1 MKVNTNRGPFSKK
14 CLKCQREVRSVKLRN
29 MMTTEEGRRCPLC
42 AEEMDFTDQ
51 QLKPCKCGYQVCVWC
66 WHQIMD
72 MAEKDGTEGRC
83 PACRAH
89 YDKDKIVGMEANFER
104 VEANANRKH
113 KPTKGKSK
121 TNEGRKDLS
130 IVRVI
135 QRKMAYVIGL
145 PLSLADVDSLKRK
158 EFFGQYGKICKIS
171 LSRTASGT
179 IHQFVNDS
187 CSVYITFSKEE
198 EAVRC
203 IQSVHGFVLEGR
215 FLRASFG
222 TAKYCHS
229 WLRNMPC
236 NNSTCLYLHS
246 LGAEEDTFGKDEVAA
261 VHTRSRVQQIVGVTQ
276 NLHRRAG
283 DVLPPPI
290 DELYSYS
297 SASVEKPIVKSD
309 VKDIPRDVEIF
320 SGHSTGLHSSKD
332 KDEHLGAPNKG
343 TTFVDIVG
351 RPSSSTTE
359 RDGNVAGD
367 MMVANLSL
375 ELSSAEIH
383 KDSHVEAAYSDP
395 MIHTNGFTSKKD
407 IKEPYGEPSFS
418 CSLGSHEGMLGSVC
432 VRENSG
438 GQCDYGKQTLHA
450 PCSTVKD
457 DKMKESRSLGLEIPF
472 YPPSYPSKTPG
483 SYSNH
488 VRQHGQ
494 SCYASDYT
502 TSLNTVQSNKNVNSA
517 FTSANLMSDGY
528 NENKFQSSAKSDRIY
543 RSSKS
548 FSNEEIV
555 GHLRRLDD
563 DEIFSAAQDPS
574 LDAAERNII
583 SNIMSLS
590 FNSADDLPN
599 LHSSVT
605 GSFNHTDRWNGS
617 SLNLYNNDRSMFSFG
632 NQEGFANQLAGL
644 ESSFIDGGQDAIKF
658 SLSLDRGEDKDRYL
672 CKPQYFA
679 SSVEVPTPGFSMAP
693 RDPRPGFL
701 ACERADQVFHANS
714 GSLMTKTNS
723 FSGNHY
729 GTPSSGN
736 SSNTSD
742 VDIIDQA
749 IISVGRA
756 NTNQSNTLN
765 PPYRLSN
772 SGFETR
778 PNHASLSST
787 ADDEARAWLLNL
799 LMQQSTPVNQD
810 LKYPQPYMQ
819 QAPAAHQVPRYVGQ
833 IGDHYSSWNDMFKQT
848 GQFQQP
854 NTTTS
859 YTPSQQ
865 KLDNGYSP
873 SYQPAVDGMR
883 LRNELGMAEIKNEQS
898 GFNKFCSGYGDHIF
912 QPNSEDL
919 RTKVFGI

>member
-1 MKVNTNRGPFSKK
+1 
-14 CLKCQREVRSVKLRN
+14 
-29 MMTTEEGRRCPLC
+29 MMTIEEGKRCPLC

-113 KPTKGKSK
+113 KPPKGKSK

-130 IVRVI
+130 VVRVI

-145 PLSLADVDSLKRK
+145 PLSLTDVDRLKRK

-171 LSRTASGT
+171 LSRTASGA

-187 CSVYITFSKEE
+187 CSVYVTFSKEE
-198 EAVRC
+198 EAVQC

-222 TAKYCHS
+222 TAKYCHA

-261 VHTRSRVQQIVGVTQ
+261 VHTRSRVQQIVGVAQ

-283 DVLPPPI
+283 NVLPPPI
-290 DELYSYS
+290 DEPYSYN
-297 SASVEKPIVKSD
+297 SASAEKPIVKSD

-320 SGHSTGLHSSKD
+320 SGHSTGLHSSQD

-351 RPSSSTTE
+351 RPSSSSTE
-359 RDGNVAGD
+359 RDGNVAED
-367 MMVANLSL
+367 RMVANLSL
-375 ELSSAEIH
+375 ELSSVEIH

-395 MIHTNGFTSKKD
+395 MIQTNGFASKKD

-418 CSLGSHEGMLGSVC
+418 CSLGSHEETLSSAC
-432 VRENSG
+432 IRANSG
-438 GQCDYGKQTLHA
+438 KQSDNRKQTLHA
-450 PCSTVKD
+450 PCSILKD
-457 DKMKESRSLGLEIPF
+457 DKMKESRSFGLEIPLP
-472 YPPSYPSKTPG
+472 PPSYPSKT
-483 SYSNH
+483 SDFSSNH
-488 VRQHGQ
+488 GRQHGQ

-502 TSLNTVQSNKNVNSA
+502 TSLNTESNKDMNLA
-517 FTSANLMSDGY
+517 FTCTNSIIDGY
-528 NENKFQSSAKSDRIY
+528 NENRFQSSAKSDRIY
-543 RSSKS
+543 RSSNS

-555 GHLRRLDD
+555 EHLRRLDD
-563 DEIFSAAQDPS
+563 DEIIGAAQDPS
-574 LDAAERNII
+574 LDAAERSII

-590 FNSADDLPN
+590 LNPADDLSN
-599 LHSSVT
+599 LHPSVT
-605 GSFNHTDRWNGS
+605 ASFNHTDGRHGS
-617 SLNLYNNDRSMFSFG
+617 SLNLYNNDQSIFSFG
-632 NQEGFANQLAGL
+632 NQEGFANQIAGL

-658 SLSLDRGEDKDRYL
+658 SLPHDLGESKDRYL
-672 CKPQYFA
+672 CKPQYLA
-679 SSVEVPTPGFSMAP
+679 SSVGVPTPGFSMAL
-693 RDPRPGFL
+693 RDPPPGFL
-701 ACERADQVFHANS
+701 ACERTDQVFHANS
-714 GSLMTKTNS
+714 GSLMAKTN
-723 FSGNHY
+723 FFLGNYH
-729 GTPSSGN
+729 GTPSSVN

-742 VDIIDQA
+742 VEIIDQA
-749 IISVGRA
+749 IISVGRG
-756 NTNQSNTLN
+756 NTNLGNTLN
-765 PPYRLSN
+765 PPYGLSN
-772 SGFETR
+772 LGFGTR
-778 PNHASLSST
+778 PNHASPSSA

-799 LMQQSTPVNQD
+799 LMQQSTPANQD

-833 IGDHYSSWNDMFKQT
+833 IGDHYSSWNDMSKQT
-848 GQFQQP
+848 GQFQQL
-854 NTTTS
+854 NNTTS

-865 KLDNGYSP
+865 KLDYGLYSN
-873 SYQPAVDGMR
+873 SYQPAVDAMR
-883 LRNELGMAEIKNEQS
+883 FRNELGMAEIKNNEQP

-919 RTKVFGI
+919 RTKVFGM